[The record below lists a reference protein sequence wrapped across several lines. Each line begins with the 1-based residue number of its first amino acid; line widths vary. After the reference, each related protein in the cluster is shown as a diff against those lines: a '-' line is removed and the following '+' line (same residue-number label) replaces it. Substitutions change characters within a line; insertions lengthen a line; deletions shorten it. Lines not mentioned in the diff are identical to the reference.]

1 MLFLYNLIILLASQ
15 VVKLL
20 VLFSPKMKL
29 FVNGRKIVFSTLQSK
44 INPNDKIIWFHA
56 ASLGEYE
63 QGLPVIEKIKAKF
76 PNHKIIVTFFSPSG
90 YEVRKNNSVADVTVY
105 LPLDTISNAKQFIEL
120 VHPEMAFFIKYEY
133 WPNYLNEL
141 KKQQIKTYLISGIFR
156 ENQAFFKWYGKFYR
170 NALKT
175 FDCFFVQNESSKTL
189 LQSIGFNNIKVS
201 GDTRF
206 DRVVSILER
215 DNSLD
220 FMDSFTSFGKTKR
233 TTIVIGSSW
242 PKDEELLVN
251 FINQSA
257 DDIKFI
263 IAPHNIKHEQISN
276 LKNQIQ
282 KKIILY
288 SEKDERLT
296 RAERTGVSKQLQHDK
311 IEEFQVFIID
321 TIGILTKIYSY
332 ADIAYV
338 GGGFGN
344 PGVHNILEPAT
355 FGVPIVIGPNYSHF
369 AEATALVHQEG
380 CISIS
385 NQNELDD
392 AFNLLINNEDERLE
406 KGHICST
413 FVQMNKGAT
422 QTIINHINKV

>member
-1 MLFLYNLIILLASQ
+1 M
-15 VVKLL
+15 V
-20 VLFSPKMKL
+20 
-29 FVNGRKIVFSTLQSK
+29 
-44 INPNDKIIWFHA
+44 
-56 ASLGEYE
+56 
-63 QGLPVIEKIKAKF
+63 
-76 PNHKIIVTFFSPSG
+76 
-90 YEVRKNNSVADVTVY
+90 
-105 LPLDTISNAKQFIEL
+105 
-120 VHPEMAFFIKYEY
+120 FFIKYEY

-141 KKQQIKTYLISGIFR
+141 KNQNIKTYLISGILR
-156 ENQAFFKWYGKFYR
+156 ENQAFFKWYGAFYR

-175 FDCFFVQNESSKTL
+175 FDYFFVQNESSKNL
-189 LQSIGFNNIKVS
+189 LKSIGFNNVKVS

-220 FMDSFTSFGKTKR
+220 FIEQFKDNK

-242 PKDEELLVN
+242 PKDESLLVN
-251 FINQSA
+251 YINQSS
-257 DDIKFI
+257 DEVKFV
-263 IAPHNIKHEQISN
+263 IAPHNIKQEQILN

-282 KKIILY
+282 KKTILF
-288 SEKDERLT
+288 SENVETRLI
-296 RAERTGVSKQLQHDK
+296 ASLQ
-311 IEEFQVFIID
+311 EYNVFIID

-355 FGVPIVIGPNYSHF
+355 FGVPVVIGPNYSHF
-369 AEATALVHQEG
+369 AEATALVNMEG
-380 CISIS
+380 CISIQ
-385 NQNELDD
+385 NQTQINE
-392 AFNLLINNEDERLE
+392 AFDLLLHNEDERLE

-422 QTIINHINKV
+422 QTIMNHILE